1 MTGTVLAVRL
11 LGPHIAHLSTVGS
24 THPSGEVPLQPR
36 ARFGA
41 DAGGAE
47 AQRQG
52 QVEAFQSIRLRPIG
66 QTFAGAALW
75 LLTDC
80 LWRLLGTVAR
90 KPKPE
95 E

>member
-1 MTGTVLAVRL
+1 MQTLV
-11 LGPHIAHLSTVGS
+11 
-24 THPSGEVPLQPR
+24 
-36 ARFGA
+36 ARKRNG
-41 DAGGAE
+41 
-47 AQRQG
+47 RW